1 MKRISVFCLAMLCVA
16 ASGVSAQ
23 ESRPFTEGTVTVVTA
38 VDIKD
43 GQYDK
48 YMAYLAK
55 TYKPQMEAQ
64 KKAGNILSWSVFD
77 ANPRDRD
84 DADVYLT
91 VTYANMAAFDG
102 LDDRMYPVSKE
113 ATGMNR
119 DQASQASADRASMRD
134 IIGSEVIREITLK

>member
-16 ASGVSAQ
+16 ASSVSAQ
-23 ESRPFTEGTVTVVTA
+23 ESRAYTEGAVTVVTA

-43 GQYDK
+43 GHYDK

-64 KKAGNILSWSVFD
+64 KKAGNILSWSVYD
-77 ANPRDRD
+77 ASPRHRD

-91 VTYANMAAFDG
+91 VTYTNMAAFDG
-102 LDDRMYPVSKE
+102 LDDRMYPVSRE
-113 ATGMNR
+113 ATGLSR
-119 DQASQASADRASMRD
+119 DQANQASADRGSMRD
-134 IIGSEVIREITLK
+134 IIGSEVIREISLK

>member
-1 MKRISVFCLAMLCVA
+1 MKRISVFCLAMFCVA

-64 KKAGNILSWSVFD
+64 KKAGNIVSWSVFD
-77 ANPRDRD
+77 ANPRDRG

-102 LDDRMYPVSKE
+102 MDDRMYPVAKE

-119 DQASQASADRASMRD
+119 DQASQASADRASMRE